1 MREFFLKPVFQ
12 VRDDSYSWSDVAL
25 AAVVWGDWER
35 LQREVREGLAC
46 LHSYRD
52 AGRPLPDEEIDTA
65 AADFRYERELI
76 SAQETEA
83 WFARWGISASQW
95 MGYIR
100 RSVLRARLEA
110 RLPELLA
117 RHPVSDAEVAAAAG
131 VEAICS
137 GMLTRLAPRLA
148 ARAAAYDNMRGAQ
161 QNGGPL
167 YTDQDVAG
175 ARNGFPDDVRS
186 LGVDVDDATLD
197 ACATRLARTELALR
211 DFRAAVITPR
221 AVADQ
226 ISAHHL
232 EWIRVAYQTLIYP
245 AEAMAR
251 EALLC
256 VREDGMDFTD
266 LAAATTVADLR
277 EDERWI
283 GEVTGPVHAA
293 LLGARAGEVIGPFS
307 IDGGHGLIRLTDK
320 CLPSAED
327 EQVRSKAETAA
338 LQRALSNELQTRV
351 HWLTTI

>member
-1 MREFFLKPVFQ
+1 
-12 VRDDSYSWSDVAL
+12 
-25 AAVVWGDWER
+25 
-35 LQREVREGLAC
+35 
-46 LHSYRD
+46 
-52 AGRPLPDEEIDTA
+52 
-65 AADFRYERELI
+65 
-76 SAQETEA
+76 
-83 WFARWGISASQW
+83 
-95 MGYIR
+95 
-100 RSVLRARLEA
+100 
-110 RLPELLA
+110 
-117 RHPVSDAEVAAAAG
+117 
-131 VEAICS
+131 
-137 GMLTRLAPRLA
+137 
-148 ARAAAYDNMRGAQ
+148 
-161 QNGGPL
+161 
-167 YTDQDVAG
+167 
-175 ARNGFPDDVRS
+175 
-186 LGVDVDDATLD
+186 VDVDDATLD

-327 EQVRSKAETAA
+327 EQVRSRAETAA

>member
-12 VRDDSYSWSDVAL
+12 VRDDSYCWSDVAL

-35 LQREVREGLAC
+35 LLRGVREGLAC
-46 LHSYRD
+46 VHSYRD
-52 AGRPLPDEEIDTA
+52 SGRPLPEAEIDAA

-83 WFARWGISASQW
+83 WFARWGITASQW

-100 RSVLRARLEA
+100 RTVLRARLEP
-110 RLPELLA
+110 RLPEVLA
-117 RHPVSDAEVAAAAG
+117 RHPVSDSEVAAAAG

-137 GMLTRLAPRLA
+137 GLLTRLAPRLA
-148 ARAAAYDNMRGAQ
+148 ARAAAYDQMRGAH

-167 YTDQDVAG
+167 YTDQDVAS
-175 ARNGFPDDVRS
+175 ARREFPADVQS
-186 LGVDVDDATLD
+186 LGLDVDDGTLD
-197 ACATRLARTELALR
+197 ASATRLARAELALR
-211 DFRAAVITPR
+211 DFRTAVVTPR

-226 ISAHHL
+226 ISSHHL
-232 EWIRVAYQTLIYP
+232 EWIRVAYQTLTYP

-266 LAAATTVADLR
+266 LFASTTVADLR
-277 EDERWI
+277 EEEQWI
-283 GEVTGPVHAA
+283 GEVTGPVHAG
-293 LLGARAGEVIGPFS
+293 LLGARAGEVLGPFS
-307 IDGGHGLIRLTDK
+307 IERGHALIRLTDK
-320 CLPSAED
+320 RLPTSED
-327 EQVRSKAETAA
+327 EQVRSRAETAA

-351 HWLTTI
+351 RWLTPI

>member
-35 LQREVREGLAC
+35 LRREVREGLAC

-52 AGRPLPDEEIDTA
+52 SGRPLPGEEIDTA
-65 AADFRYERELI
+65 AANFRYERELI

-100 RSVLRARLEA
+100 RSVLRARLED

-117 RHPVSDAEVAAAAG
+117 RHPVPDAEIAAAAG

-175 ARNGFPDDVRS
+175 ARRGFPEDVRS

-197 ACATRLARTELALR
+197 ACATRIARAELALR

-226 ISAHHL
+226 IAAHHL

-256 VREDGMDFTD
+256 VREDGMDFAD

-283 GEVTGPVHAA
+283 GEVTGPIHAA

-307 IDGGHGLIRLTDK
+307 IDGRHGLIRLTDK

-327 EQVRSKAETAA
+327 DQVRSLAETAA